1 MWKLKPLKHS
11 IYADKLVTKI
21 NDKSIDLFSDEAQS
35 LLPNL
40 EDYTL
45 DNLLASNVPLFMQI
59 PKVVSQEDM
68 VNAENYLESNFDNLT
83 NSQENE
89 N

>member
-1 MWKLKPLKHS
+1 MWKLNPLKHS
-11 IYADKLVTKI
+11 MYADKLVTKI
-21 NDKSIDLFSDEAQS
+21 NGKTIDLFSDEAQL
-35 LLPNL
+35 LLPNQ

-45 DNLLASNVPLFMQI
+45 DNLLASNVPLSMQI

-83 NSQENE
+83 NSQDNE

>member
-11 IYADKLVTKI
+11 VYLDKLVTII
-21 NDKSIDLFSDEAQS
+21 NGKPIDLCSDEAQL
-35 LLPNL
+35 LLPNV

-45 DNLLASNVPLFMQI
+45 DNLLASNVPLSMQI
-59 PKVVSQEDM
+59 PRVISQEDM
-68 VNAENYLESNFDNLT
+68 VKAENYLESNFDNLT
-83 NSQENE
+83 NPQENE